1 MMTLSITCRY
11 ALRRLAALGATCA
24 AAMLAA
30 PGSAH
35 AANGAASYPSSP
47 VRIVVPYPP
56 GGPAD
61 VVARSIAAKL
71 AVNLGQPFVIEN
83 RSGAGGNIGTEEV
96 ARAAPDGQT
105 LLLGT
110 NGPLVVNVSLYD
122 KLPFNPQKDFAP
134 ITQIAEIPLV
144 LLAHPSV
151 SANNVQEL
159 IAYAKAHPG
168 ELSYGSSGAGS
179 GGHLAGALLAQRAG
193 IDIVHIPY
201 RGMAPATTALLAGH
215 VKLMVGG
222 LLAAMPSLQ
231 NGSLK
236 GLAVVTP
243 KRATF
248 APNIP
253 TVAESGLPG
262 FQIVSW
268 YGLLAPA
275 GTPPA
280 IVQKLHDA
288 TVDALNQPDVHQRLF
303 VAGGLEKIAST
314 PQQFAAQIAKE
325 TPEYTAIVKMTGAKA
340 E

>member
-1 MMTLSITCRY
+1 M
-11 ALRRLAALGATCA
+11 RRLAALGAACV
-24 AAMLAA
+24 AAMLITAGLA
-30 PGSAH
+30 RTA
-35 AANGAASYPSSP
+35 GAAAAYPSGP
-47 VRIVVPYPP
+47 VRVIVPYPP

-61 VVARSIAAKL
+61 IVARSIAAKL
-71 AVNLGQPFVIEN
+71 AISLGQPFVVEN

-110 NGPLVVNVSLYD
+110 NGPLVVNRSLYA
-122 KLPFNPQKDFAP
+122 KLPFDPQKNFAP
-134 ITQIAEIPLV
+134 ITEIAEIPLV

-151 SANNVQEL
+151 PVNNVQEL

-168 ELSYGSSGAGS
+168 QLNYGSSGAGS

-193 IDIVHIPY
+193 IDLAHIPY

-236 GLAVVTP
+236 GLAVVTA
-243 KRATF
+243 KRASF
-248 APNIP
+248 APDIP

-288 TVDALNQPDVHQRLF
+288 VIDALNQPDIHQRLF
-303 VAGGLEKIAST
+303 VDGGLEKIAST

-325 TPEYTAIVKMTGAKA
+325 IPEYAAIVKMTGAKV